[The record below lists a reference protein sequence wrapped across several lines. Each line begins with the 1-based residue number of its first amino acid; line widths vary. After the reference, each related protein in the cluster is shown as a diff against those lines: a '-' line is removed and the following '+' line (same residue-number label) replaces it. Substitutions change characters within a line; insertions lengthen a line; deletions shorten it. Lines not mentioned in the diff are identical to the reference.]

1 MRSDSYWQ
9 QAGDESLGMICDL
22 EPDSRRMIVT
32 FAAFPGRLAVR
43 PFALMTMLAD
53 IDVKAA
59 FLRDHWECW
68 YHRGVMGVG
77 DGIDAVAAFLCELA
91 RNADEVVMFGTSSGG
106 YAAILFGSLLGFET
120 HAFSPQVF
128 IDPDLRRK
136 HRDKR
141 FASQMEGL
149 GADMDMRYADL
160 RPVVGRS
167 QAPVHVYYAT
177 NHRLDTIHAGHL
189 ADLDNVTLHGFD
201 WDSHLLVRELR
212 DRGWLEPFLARLAAA
227 RAE

>member
-1 MRSDSYWQ
+1 MRGETYWQ
-9 QAGDESLGMICDL
+9 QAGDESLGMISDL

-43 PFALMTMLAD
+43 PFALVTMLAD
-53 IDVKAA
+53 IDVKVA

-68 YHRGVMGVG
+68 YHRGVKGVG
-77 DGIDAVAAFLCELA
+77 DGIDAVAAYLRDFA
-91 RNADEVVMFGTSSGG
+91 RNADEVVMLGTSSGG

-128 IDPDLRRK
+128 IAPDLRRK

-141 FASQMEGL
+141 FASQVEGL

-160 RPVVGRS
+160 RPVVSRS
-167 QAPVHVYYAT
+167 QASVHVYYAT
-177 NHRLDTIHAGHL
+177 NHRLDPAHAEHL
-189 ADLDNVTLHGFD
+189 GDLDHVTLHGFD

-212 DRGWLEPFLARLAAA
+212 DRGWLEPFLHRLAEG
-227 RAE
+227 RQ